1 MASISDL
8 PLRTLNHR
16 YGCELAFVEM
26 INARCLGYKSRKTQ
40 EMLSTNEQDRPLGVQ
55 LLGCEETYI
64 RKALGIIFRYRFDV
78 LDFNAACPERKVV
91 RRGEGASLLKDP
103 RKLHTLLSLVVK
115 QTRGRV
121 PVTVKIRSGWD
132 AASINAVDVAL
143 ACQDAGVAAVFIH
156 GRTQQQCYSGTV
168 DYRIIA
174 RVKKALRIPVI
185 GSGDVFSAQLALRMI
200 ERTGCDAVLVA
211 RGMLGNPWI
220 FRELKAAFAGKPLPR
235 RPSLKVIADT
245 MAEHLKLCVD
255 FHGERVGVM
264 VFRKFCIWYTWGMPS
279 TRPLREKATQAKTA
293 ADVLDVIAAFK
304 KLDLKGKIVRDPDE
318 KIKA

>member
-40 EMLSTNEQDRPLGVQ
+40 EMLSTNEEDKPLGVQ
-55 LLGCEETYI
+55 LLGCEEKFV
-64 RKALGIIFRYRFDV
+64 RRALDIIFQYRFDI

-103 RKLHTLLSLVVK
+103 KKLHKLLKILVK
-115 QTRGRV
+115 HCQSRV

-132 AASINAVDVAL
+132 SSSINAVDVAL
-143 ACQDAGVAAVFIH
+143 ACEDAGVDAVFIH
-156 GRTQQQCYSGTV
+156 GRTQQQCYAGTV
-168 DYRIIA
+168 NYDIIGQ
-174 RVKKALRIPVI
+174 VKKALRIPVI
-185 GSGDVFSAQLALRMI
+185 GSGDVYSADLALRMF
-200 ERTGCDAVLVA
+200 EHAGCDAVLVA

-220 FRELKAAFAGKPLPR
+220 FHELKAAFRGKPLPK
-235 RPSLKVIADT
+235 RPSLNVIADT
-245 MAEHLKLCVD
+245 MRQHLQLCVD

-293 ADVLDVIAAFK
+293 KDALAVIAAFK
-304 KLDLKGKIVRDPDE
+304 KLDIHGQIIRNPSEKLKV
-318 KIKA
+318 